1 MRNLGMFLK
10 PSSTVTD
17 VSACNT
23 NNRRRLNIDELKVRL
38 QLYSKLL
45 ALVAATVIGPRLYE
59 ELKHRRQQQLRGQER
74 QRRSIDM
81 HMISPRHLE
90 NNVHNMSQRDRE
102 QDTIRQRANDRRS
115 YVQTMLSDFII
126 GAVDVFLPPLKLI
139 NYISYLWGVSS
150 SPDLG
155 MRFVGWD
162 YDSFADASSEA
173 PTTGFGQNYQ
183 RHANFHYGNRRLLVE
198 EALRTVSVVIPP
210 RESAAVVAPSV
221 GPSPHRGNATNES
234 GNRQQTPTRPET
246 TAGSQPNLD
255 RRRSWFR
262 KRALSFVGVVEE
274 NNATTNENQF
284 NLTCIKCGAE
294 NPTVPYMASCGH
306 CYCYICLRMAVTDDL
321 DCHCLD
327 CGKQITS
334 SHRVDFSES

>member
-1 MRNLGMFLK
+1 MSLQLK
-10 PSSTVTD
+10 PDQDSKKACTVGSLD
-17 VSACNT
+17 LLDLHA
-23 NNRRRLNIDELKVRL
+23 L
-38 QLYSKLL
+38 QMPSIL
-45 ALVAATVIGPRLYE
+45 AA
-59 ELKHRRQQQLRGQER
+59 Q
-74 QRRSIDM
+74 
-81 HMISPRHLE
+81 
-90 NNVHNMSQRDRE
+90 
-102 QDTIRQRANDRRS
+102 
-115 YVQTMLSDFII
+115 
-126 GAVDVFLPPLKLI
+126 
-139 NYISYLWGVSS
+139 YI
-150 SPDLG
+150 
-155 MRFVGWD
+155 
-162 YDSFADASSEA
+162 
-173 PTTGFGQNYQ
+173 
-183 RHANFHYGNRRLLVE
+183 
-198 EALRTVSVVIPP
+198 IPP
-210 RESAAVVAPSV
+210 RESAAVLAPSV
-221 GPSPHRGNATNES
+221 GPSPRRGNATNES